1 MESFTI
7 CLAGQY
13 FTICPVCDYI
23 REYCKDYI
31 VADVKRGTATEVG
44 GTAAESTPGNTV
56 ACATESPVYFS
67 IATTQ
72 SDIDFEREKSAREDT
87 KEGIPIR
94 QFSDAYLE
102 TLAVYRKIADHL
114 LSYDTLLFHGSVIA
128 VDGEGYLFTAK
139 SGTGK
144 STHTRLWR
152 EYFGERAV
160 MVNDDKPLLHITDSG
175 VTAYGTPWDGKHRL
189 SSNIAVP
196 LKGICI
202 LTRDIKNHIE
212 QADPHAAYPMIV
224 QQTNRPLTADGMK
237 QTLSLIDRML
247 NVVPVYHLGCNME
260 PEAAKVAYE
269 GMVINSM
276 MEEEKRVPEAFSF
289 IECNREQI
297 KVN

>member
-7 CLAGQY
+7 RLAGQY

-31 VADVKRGTATEVG
+31 VADVTGQSGIADGDTEYTSSGVG
-44 GTAAESTPGNTV
+44 DIT
-56 ACATESPVYFS
+56 TESVTR
-67 IATTQ
+67 IRITQ
-72 SDIDFEREKSAREDT
+72 SDIDFEREKSAREDI

-94 QFSDAYLE
+94 HFSDAYLE
-102 TLAVYRKIADHL
+102 TLAVYRKIADCL
-114 LSYDTLLFHGSVIA
+114 LSCDTLLFHGSVIA

-152 EYFGERAV
+152 DYFGERAV

-189 SSNIAVP
+189 STNIAVP

-202 LTRDIKNHIE
+202 LTRDTTNHIE
-212 QADPHAAYPMIV
+212 PAEPHAVYPLIV
-224 QQTNRPLTADGMK
+224 QQTNRSLSADGMK

-247 NVVPVYHLGCNME
+247 NVVPVYRLGCNMDI
-260 PEAAKVAYE
+260 EAARVAYE
-269 GMVINSM
+269 GMNRLKKQ
-276 MEEEKRVPEAFSF
+276 EES
-289 IECNREQI
+289 
-297 KVN
+297 